1 MTLFQRKENWAEM
14 RALKNTLKA
23 GVNMRTAAMTRGAIM
38 NLYNKMG
45 GNFAKVAGTGNAGK
59 EAANLMNRAQKII
72 YG

>member
-1 MTLFQRKENWAEM
+1 MTLFQMKKNLAEM

-23 GVNMRTAAMTRGAIM
+23 GVNMRSAAMTRGNIM
-38 NLYNKMG
+38 NLYNRMNRSYAACG
-45 GNFAKVAGTGNAGK
+45 PSK